1 MSKSKIQG
9 YFFLGINNGEM
20 DVNCSGDSDV
30 LAAAFATLITSKAKE
45 EAQIQGILAT
55 AIALAAEE
63 LSIREKYN
71 SKKSNIVP
79 KKTASKPKK

>member
-20 DVNCSGDSDV
+20 DVNCSGDADV
-30 LAAAFATLITSKAKE
+30 LAAAFATLITSKDKD

-71 SKKSNIVP
+71 SKTPAKAV
-79 KKTASKPKK
+79 KKK